1 MEKFGCGMGA
11 GHINRNSVGRRRE
24 EGRKEEEGGE
34 EDYAN

>member
-11 GHINRNSVGRRRE
+11 GHINRNSVGRRR
-24 EGRKEEEGGE
+24 KEGGGRRE